1 MQTLSKI
8 FKVTSILILSLF
20 VAFVVYA
27 NWEEPP
33 LSERLNLKPISLA
46 VFNLDR
52 DLSVQD
58 STNIA
63 NKLSAN
69 TGITA
74 ATVNRMGKTVSVTFH
89 EDETSEEALT
99 KVLTSEAF
107 NPSKLDFSTFKGPQ
121 CPVPT
126 EYIDFILGAK
136 KALCFR

>member
-1 MQTLSKI
+1 MKTLSKI
-8 FKVTSILILSLF
+8 FKISSIVFLSLF
-20 VAFVVYA
+20 FAFVLYA
-27 NWEEPP
+27 NWEEPS
-33 LSERLNLKPISLA
+33 LSDRLNLKPIALT
-46 VFNLDR
+46 VFNLDHEV
-52 DLSVQD
+52 SVKD

-74 ATVNRMGKTVSVTFH
+74 ATVNRMGKAVSVTFH
-89 EDETSEEALT
+89 EDETSEV
-99 KVLTSEAF
+99 VLTQVITSEGF
-107 NPSKLDFSTFKGPQ
+107 HPSKVDFTTFKGPQ